1 MPTIEFHKSRQSK
14 SAGKQT
20 TASRVYKIWD
30 AADDAAAMTSLI
42 ATAPSSVTV
51 GAINLTKVEYEID
64 EEDANSGFYMGSASY
79 SYRDEPGQSQYNFDI
94 STENVH
100 ITNSLQTIARYP
112 GTSPNMQGAIGYDG
126 DKIEGCDILN
136 AVYSFSETHQFSD
149 TQISPAYKAALFR
162 AVGKTNNAVFK
173 GFAIGEVLFI
183 GAAGSKKQADDY
195 WELTFRFAA
204 SENLSGLSV
213 GTITGIAKKGWEYLW
228 SRYSDKVDT
237 GNNLVRT
244 PQAVYVERVYQAVDF
259 SSIGIG
265 VT

>member
-14 SAGKQT
+14 AAGKQT
-20 TASRVYKIWD
+20 TASRTYKIWS
-30 AADDAAAMTSLI
+30 AADDDIAMSLLI
-42 ATAPSSVTV
+42 AEAPSSVLV
-51 GAINLTKVEYEID
+51 SGINLTKVEYEIE
-64 EEDANSGFYMGSASY
+64 EEDANTGFYVGSASY

-94 STENVH
+94 STETVH

-112 GTSPNMQGAIGYDG
+112 GTAPNMQGAIGYDG
-126 DKIEGCDILN
+126 DKIEGCDIMN

-149 TQISPAYKAALFR
+149 NQITPAYKAALFR
-162 AVGKTNNAVFK
+162 AVGKTNGAAFK
-173 GFAIGEVLFI
+173 GFAIGEVMFL

-204 SENLSGLSV
+204 SENITNL
-213 GTITGIAKKGWEYLW
+213 TIGQINGIAKKGWEYLW
-228 SRYSDKVDT
+228 SRYSDKTDT

-244 PQAVYVERVYQAVDF
+244 PSAVYIERVYQSADF